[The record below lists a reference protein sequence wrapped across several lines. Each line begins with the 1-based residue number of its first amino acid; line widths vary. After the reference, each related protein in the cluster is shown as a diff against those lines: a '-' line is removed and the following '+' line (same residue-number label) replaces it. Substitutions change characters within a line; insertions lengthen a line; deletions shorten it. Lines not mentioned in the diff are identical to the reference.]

1 MAKTDV
7 HVQEIGRQGFA
18 QALHTLRAVVA
29 DCSFVAIDTE
39 MGGLSL
45 QDCRPSMMDS
55 VEERYA
61 QFRTNAQQFP
71 LVQFGLSCFTWDP
84 AARQFDVRNYQFP
97 IFPRFSKI
105 DASELPDRRFLV
117 QPKCLQYIRDHGFDL
132 NQWIDDGIS
141 YLSHGEQAQYSH
153 ILEKSAQPEVLRKFD
168 PAVPAIITVDTRE
181 FLQEITKKIRKRF
194 ANHKQQTRKHG
205 KPSHATLRGCSNP
218 KTSDEKR
225 EQGECPDDVH
235 VESESGENDT
245 KEESAMQ
252 EVEACSNML
261 SMEVQAA
268 KDFLETALT
277 DHDAAKGSATHRSA
291 FLTEPL
297 APFRRHVLV
306 QHLEKHLPHVLPFDC
321 KVDNCGEDVQQNPWR
336 RHVRLVATKN
346 AKDKQALLDAYEQI
360 AQQDQR
366 NRNIEM
372 IGFTEV
378 MDLLVMSKKPLVGHN
393 LLLDLMQCF
402 EKFHHPLP
410 SRCAEFLHEMHSWL
424 CGEAGDAGG
433 GGIYDTKEMVTR
445 AMETVDTFANH
456 LQHTALETV
465 FETLSKSPFHGADIR
480 IQRASEVS
488 TASASPSS
496 AKQPKQR
503 VQAHQAGYDAFMT
516 GFVFL
521 RVCCG
526 LGISNETIANLGG
539 RRNLDG
545 CVDTVDTSAGGKE
558 QLLKQFR
565 NCLHVSHFL
574 PAHTL
579 RIPGPYPDDSATP
592 SRESFLRFHLVRT
605 ATNGILKTFHI
616 KQCIC
621 WALDLKSPKQV
632 HVYWEGKQWVYVSL
646 PSAQLAER
654 LIRIREGTAECEGS
668 AKDPMPSVG
677 CVDIYRCASPPPQA
691 QDEDSVWEKVSA
703 AAQQAEEDDEYEA
716 EKKQAKRRK

>member
-7 HVQEIGRQGFA
+7 HVEEIGRQGFA
-18 QALHTLRAVVA
+18 AALHTLRAVVR

-55 VEERYA
+55 VEERYV

-84 AARQFDVRNYQFP
+84 AARRFDVRNYQFP
-97 IFPRFSKI
+97 IFPRFTKI

-132 NQWIDDGIS
+132 NHWIDDGIS
-141 YLSHGEQAQYSH
+141 YLSHGEQAKYIH

-194 ANHKQQTRKHG
+194 ANYKQQTRKHG
-205 KPSHATLRGCSNP
+205 KPNHVSLRGCSDP
-218 KTSDEKR
+218 KTLDEKR
-225 EQGECPDDVH
+225 EQEECSDDVH
-235 VESESGENDT
+235 VESESGENES
-245 KEESAMQ
+245 KEESSPMQ
-252 EVEACSNML
+252 VEACSSTL
-261 SMEVQAA
+261 PMEVQAA
-268 KDFLETALT
+268 REFLETVLT
-277 DHDAAKGSATHRSA
+277 DHDAAKGSTAHRA
-291 FLTEPL
+291 VFLTEPL

-306 QHLEKHLPHVLPFDC
+306 QHLEKHLPHVLSFDC

-336 RHVRLVATKN
+336 RRVRLVATKS
-346 AKDKQALLDAYEQI
+346 AKDKQTLLDAYAQI

-366 NRNIEM
+366 DRNIEM

-378 MDLLVMSKKPLVGHN
+378 MDLLVTSKKPLVGHN

-402 EKFHHPLP
+402 EKFHQPLP

-424 CGEAGDAGG
+424 CGEAGG
-433 GGIYDTKEMVTR
+433 GGIFDTKEMVTR

-480 IQRASEVS
+480 IQSASEQS
-488 TASASPSS
+488 TASASSS
-496 AKQPKQR
+496 PVKNPKQR

-539 RRNLDG
+539 RGNFDG
-545 CVDTVDTSAGGKE
+545 CADMGDTSIGRNE

-605 ATNGILKTFHI
+605 AANGILKTFHI

-621 WALDLKSPKQV
+621 WALDLKSLKQL
-632 HVYWEGKQWVYVSL
+632 HVYWEGKQWVYVAL
-646 PSAQLAER
+646 PSAKLAER

-691 QDEDSVWEKVSA
+691 SDEDSIWEKISA
-703 AAQQAEEDDEYEA
+703 AVQQAQEDDEYEA
-716 EKKQAKRRK
+716 EKKHAKRRK